1 MVGKQD
7 VIRLLP
13 VCPSTGSNR
22 DHFLQADFTGL
33 IPPRKSDSFR
43 LADDPEDIVWRL
55 DSSCKV
61 WAKRASMLSLAAN
74 LK

>member
-43 LADDPEDIVWRL
+43 LADVHDKSVSRGQ
-55 DSSCKV
+55 K
-61 WAKRASMLSLAAN
+61 LS
-74 LK
+74 